1 MSYYDTLE
9 VPKTATI
16 DEIKKSYRKLSLKYH
31 PDRNPGQPDM
41 VAKFQEIGEAYEV
54 LGDEQKKAEYDMM
67 QNSPF
72 GGAGRGNIDEL
83 FSNLFGMNFASMR
96 PMEHMDMSHMSHMGM
111 GGPMG
116 PMGMG
121 GISINGM
128 PFGGPGIRIFRQ
140 GQPVHQKP
148 PPITKTLVVSM
159 EQVLDGAIV
168 PIEIERWLI
177 ENDTKMYE
185 TETLYVTIPKGV
197 DENEM
202 IIIKDKGNSISDSCI
217 GDLKIVI
224 KVNNESP
231 FERHGLDLFYH
242 KTISLKE
249 SLCGFSF
256 ELPYLGGKS
265 FSINNNGGN
274 VIPSEYKKVIPNLGL
289 SRDTQTG
296 NMIILFHVK
305 FPEKL
310 TPEQMEAIKAV
321 L

>member
-1 MSYYDTLE
+1 
-9 VPKTATI
+9 
-16 DEIKKSYRKLSLKYH
+16 
-31 PDRNPGQPDM
+31 
-41 VAKFQEIGEAYEV
+41 
-54 LGDEQKKAEYDMM
+54 
-67 QNSPF
+67 
-72 GGAGRGNIDEL
+72 
-83 FSNLFGMNFASMR
+83 
-96 PMEHMDMSHMSHMGM
+96 
-111 GGPMG
+111 
-116 PMGMG
+116 
-121 GISINGM
+121 
-128 PFGGPGIRIFRQ
+128 
-140 GQPVHQKP
+140 
-148 PPITKTLVVSM
+148 M

-197 DENEM
+197 DDNE
-202 IIIKDKGNSISDSCI
+202 IIVLKDKGNFVAESCI

-224 KVNNESP
+224 KVNNEGP
-231 FERHGLDLFYH
+231 FERYGLDLLFH

-256 ELPYLGGKS
+256 ELPYIGGKA

-274 VIPSEYKKVIPNLGL
+274 VIPSEYKKTIPKLGL
-289 SRDTQTG
+289 SRDNQTG

-310 TPEQMEAIKAV
+310 TPEQIESIKTI

>member
-1 MSYYDTLE
+1 MSHYDTLE

-16 DEIKKSYRKLSLKYH
+16 DEIKKSYRRLSLKYH
-31 PDRNPGQPDM
+31 PDRNPGRSDM

-54 LGDEQKKAEYDMM
+54 LGDEQKKEEYDMM

-72 GGAGRGNIDEL
+72 AGSRGDIDEL

-96 PMEHMDMSHMSHMGM
+96 PMEHMDMGHMGH
-111 GGPMG
+111 
-116 PMGMG
+116 MG
-121 GISINGM
+121 GISINGI

-140 GQPVHQKP
+140 GQPMHQKP
-148 PPITKTLVVSM
+148 APITKTLVVSM

-177 ENDTKMYE
+177 ENDTKMHE

-197 DENEM
+197 DDNE
-202 IIIKDKGNSISDSCI
+202 ILVLKDKGNFVSDSCI
-217 GDLKIVI
+217 GDLKIII
-224 KVNNESP
+224 KVNNEGP
-231 FERHGLDLFYH
+231 FERYGLDLLFH

-256 ELPYLGGKS
+256 ELPYLGGKA

-274 VIPSEYKKVIPNLGL
+274 VIPSEYKKVIPKLGL
-289 SRDTQTG
+289 SRDNQTG

-310 TPEQMEAIKAV
+310 TPEQIETIKNI

>member
-1 MSYYDTLE
+1 MSYYDILE

-54 LGDEQKKAEYDMM
+54 LGDEQKKEEYDMM

-72 GGAGRGNIDEL
+72 GNRGNIDEL

-96 PMEHMDMSHMSHMGM
+96 PMEHMDMSHMGHNM

-116 PMGMG
+116 HMG

-140 GQPVHQKP
+140 GQPIHQKP

-159 EQVLDGAIV
+159 VQVLDGAIL

-197 DENEM
+197 DENE
-202 IIIKDKGNSISDSCI
+202 IILIKDKGNFVSDSCI

-242 KTISLKE
+242 KTITLKE

-256 ELPYLGGKS
+256 ELPHLNGKS
-265 FSINNNGGN
+265 YAINNNGGN
-274 VIPSEYKKVIPNLGL
+274 VIPSEYKKVISNMGL

-310 TPEQMEAIKAV
+310 TPEQIEAIKSA

>member
-31 PDRNPGQPDM
+31 PDRNPGRPDM
-41 VAKFQEIGEAYEV
+41 VSKFQEIGEAYEV
-54 LGDEQKKAEYDMM
+54 LGDEQKKEEYDMM

-72 GGAGRGNIDEL
+72 AGGKGNIDEL

-96 PMEHMDMSHMSHMGM
+96 PMDHMDMSHMGM

-116 PMGMG
+116 MGMG
-121 GISINGM
+121 GISINGI

-148 PPITKTLVVSM
+148 APITKTLVISM

-197 DENEM
+197 DDNE
-202 IIIKDKGNSISDSCI
+202 IIVLKDKGNFVAESCI

-224 KVNNESP
+224 KVNNEGP
-231 FERHGLDLFYH
+231 FERYGLDLLFH

-256 ELPYLGGKS
+256 ELPYIGGKA

-274 VIPSEYKKVIPNLGL
+274 VIPSEYKKTIPKLGL
-289 SRDTQTG
+289 SRDNQTG

-310 TPEQMEAIKAV
+310 TPEQIESIKTI

>member
-54 LGDEQKKAEYDMM
+54 LGDEHKKEEYDMM

-72 GGAGRGNIDEL
+72 AGGRGNIDEL

-96 PMEHMDMSHMSHMGM
+96 PMEHMDMSHMGPMGM
-111 GGPMG
+111 GGP
-116 PMGMG
+116 MG

-148 PPITKTLVVSM
+148 PPITKTLVVTM

-185 TETLYVTIPKGV
+185 TETLYITIPKGV
-197 DENEM
+197 DENEI
-202 IIIKDKGNSISDSCI
+202 IIIKDKGNYVSDSCI
-217 GDLKIVI
+217 GDLKVVI

-274 VIPSEYKKVIPNLGL
+274 VIPSEHKKVIPNRGL

-296 NMIILFHVK
+296 SMIILFHVK

-310 TPEQMEAIKAV
+310 TAEQIEAIKAV

>member
-54 LGDEQKKAEYDMM
+54 LGDEHKKEEYDMM

-72 GGAGRGNIDEL
+72 AGGRGNIDEL

-96 PMEHMDMSHMSHMGM
+96 PMEHMDMSHMGPMGM
-111 GGPMG
+111 GGP
-116 PMGMG
+116 MG

-148 PPITKTLVVSM
+148 PPITKTLVVTM

-185 TETLYVTIPKGV
+185 TETLYITIPKGV
-197 DENEM
+197 DENEI

-217 GDLKIVI
+217 GDLKVVI

-274 VIPSEYKKVIPNLGL
+274 VIPSEHKKVIPNRGL

-296 NMIILFHVK
+296 SMIILFHVK

-310 TPEQMEAIKAV
+310 TAEQIEAIKAV

>member
-1 MSYYDTLE
+1 MSYYDALE

-31 PDRNPGQPDM
+31 PDRNPGQPEM
-41 VAKFQEIGEAYEV
+41 VSKFQEIGEAYEV
-54 LGDEQKKAEYDMM
+54 LGDEQKKEEYDMM

-72 GGAGRGNIDEL
+72 AGGRGNIDEL

-96 PMEHMDMSHMSHMGM
+96 PMEHMDMGHMGM
-111 GGPMG
+111 GH
-116 PMGMG
+116 MG
-121 GISINGM
+121 GISINGI

-148 PPITKTLVVSM
+148 APITKTLVVSM

-177 ENDTKMYE
+177 ENDTKMHE

-197 DENEM
+197 DDNE
-202 IIIKDKGNSISDSCI
+202 IIVLKDKGNFVSESCI
-217 GDLKIVI
+217 GDLKIII
-224 KVNNESP
+224 KVNNEGP
-231 FERHGLDLFYH
+231 FERYGLDLLFH

-256 ELPYLGGKS
+256 ELPYLGGKA

-274 VIPSEYKKVIPNLGL
+274 VITSEYKKVITKLGL
-289 SRDTQTG
+289 SRDNQTG

-310 TPEQMEAIKAV
+310 TPEQIETIKTT

>member
-1 MSYYDTLE
+1 MSYYDALE

-31 PDRNPGQPDM
+31 PDRNPGQPEM
-41 VAKFQEIGEAYEV
+41 VSKFQEIGEAYEV
-54 LGDEQKKAEYDMM
+54 LGDEQKKEEYDMM

-72 GGAGRGNIDEL
+72 AGGRGNIDEL

-96 PMEHMDMSHMSHMGM
+96 PMEHMDMGHMGM
-111 GGPMG
+111 GH
-116 PMGMG
+116 MG
-121 GISINGM
+121 GISINGI

-148 PPITKTLVVSM
+148 APITKTLVVSM

-177 ENDTKMYE
+177 ENDTKMHE

-197 DENEM
+197 DDNE
-202 IIIKDKGNSISDSCI
+202 IIVLKDKGNFVSESCI
-217 GDLKIVI
+217 GDLKIII
-224 KVNNESP
+224 KVNNEGP
-231 FERHGLDLFYH
+231 FERYGLDLLFH

-256 ELPYLGGKS
+256 ELPYLGGKA

-274 VIPSEYKKVIPNLGL
+274 VIPSEYKKVITKLGL
-289 SRDTQTG
+289 SRDNQTG

-310 TPEQMEAIKAV
+310 TPEQIETIKTT

>member
-1 MSYYDTLE
+1 MSYYDALE

-31 PDRNPGQPDM
+31 PDRNPGQPEM
-41 VAKFQEIGEAYEV
+41 VSKFQEIGEAYEV
-54 LGDEQKKAEYDMM
+54 LGDEQKKEEYDMM

-72 GGAGRGNIDEL
+72 AGGRGNIDEL

-96 PMEHMDMSHMSHMGM
+96 PMEHMDMNHMGM
-111 GGPMG
+111 NHMG
-116 PMGMG
+116 HMG
-121 GISINGM
+121 GISINGI

-148 PPITKTLVVSM
+148 APITKTLVVSM
-159 EQVLDGAIV
+159 EQVLDGAII

-177 ENDTKMYE
+177 ENDTKMHE

-197 DENEM
+197 DDNE
-202 IIIKDKGNSISDSCI
+202 ILVLKDKGNIVSESCI
-217 GDLKIVI
+217 GDLKIII
-224 KVNNESP
+224 KVNNEGP
-231 FERHGLDLFYH
+231 FERYGLDLLFH

-256 ELPYLGGKS
+256 ELPYLGGKA

-274 VIPSEYKKVIPNLGL
+274 VIPSEYKKVIPKLGL
-289 SRDTQTG
+289 SRDNQTG

-310 TPEQMEAIKAV
+310 TPEQIETIKNT

>member
-31 PDRNPGQPDM
+31 PDRNPGRPDM

-54 LGDEQKKAEYDMM
+54 LGDEQKKEEYDMM

-72 GGAGRGNIDEL
+72 AGGKGNIDEL

-96 PMEHMDMSHMSHMGM
+96 PMEHMDMSHMGM
-111 GGPMG
+111 GG

-121 GISINGM
+121 GISINGI

-140 GQPVHQKP
+140 GQPVHPKP
-148 PPITKTLVVSM
+148 APITKTLVVSM

-197 DENEM
+197 DDNE
-202 IIIKDKGNSISDSCI
+202 IIVLKDNTFY
-217 GDLKIVI
+217 KIYI
-224 KVNNESP
+224 
-231 FERHGLDLFYH
+231 
-242 KTISLKE
+242 
-249 SLCGFSF
+249 
-256 ELPYLGGKS
+256 
-265 FSINNNGGN
+265 
-274 VIPSEYKKVIPNLGL
+274 
-289 SRDTQTG
+289 
-296 NMIILFHVK
+296 
-305 FPEKL
+305 
-310 TPEQMEAIKAV
+310 
-321 L
+321 

>member
-54 LGDEQKKAEYDMM
+54 LGDEQKKEEYDMM

-72 GGAGRGNIDEL
+72 AGGRGNIDEL

-96 PMEHMDMSHMSHMGM
+96 PMEHMDMSHMGPMGHM
-111 GGPMG
+111 GGP
-116 PMGMG
+116 MG

-128 PFGGPGIRIFRQ
+128 PFGPGIRIFRQ
-140 GQPVHQKP
+140 GQPIHQKP
-148 PPITKTLVVSM
+148 PPITKTLVVTM
-159 EQVLDGAIV
+159 DQVLDGAIV

-197 DENEM
+197 DENEI
-202 IIIKDKGNSISDSCI
+202 IIIKDKGNFVSDSCI

-265 FSINNNGGN
+265 FAINNNGGN

-296 NMIILFHVK
+296 NMVILFHVK

-310 TPEQMEAIKAV
+310 TAEQMEAIKAI

>member
-54 LGDEQKKAEYDMM
+54 LGDEQKKEEYDMM
-67 QNSPF
+67 QNNPF
-72 GGAGRGNIDEL
+72 SGGRGNIDEL

-96 PMEHMDMSHMSHMGM
+96 PMEHMDMSHMGPMGM

-116 PMGMG
+116 
-121 GISINGM
+121 GISINGI

-202 IIIKDKGNSISDSCI
+202 IIIKDKGNFISDSCI

-265 FSINNNGGN
+265 FAINNNGGN

-296 NMIILFHVK
+296 SMIILFHVK

-310 TPEQMEAIKAV
+310 TAEQMEAIKAV

>member
-31 PDRNPGQPDM
+31 PDRNPGQLDM

-54 LGDEQKKAEYDMM
+54 LGDEQKKEEYDMM

-72 GGAGRGNIDEL
+72 AGGRGNIDEL

-96 PMEHMDMSHMSHMGM
+96 PMEHMDMSHMGNM
-111 GGPMG
+111 GGP
-116 PMGMG
+116 MG

-128 PFGGPGIRIFRQ
+128 PFGPGIRIFRQ
-140 GQPVHQKP
+140 GQPTHQKP
-148 PPITKTLVVSM
+148 PPITKTLVVTM

-197 DENEM
+197 DENEI
-202 IIIKDKGNSISDSCI
+202 IIIKDKGNFVSDSCI

-231 FERHGLDLFYH
+231 FERYGLDLFYH

-265 FSINNNGGN
+265 FTINNNGGN

-310 TPEQMEAIKAV
+310 TPEQMETIKTV